1 MLRLES
7 SGVESLKAGEAAAVR
22 GGEILP
28 PEVLRATIDAAR
40 AAGEWAAKH
49 LASLAVYLMG

>member
-7 SGVESLKAGEAAAVR
+7 SGVESLEACEAAAVC

-28 PEVLRATIDAAR
+28 PEVLRAMLDAAR
-40 AAGEWAAKH
+40 AAGEWAAAK
-49 LASLAVYLMG
+49 LCSLANFLIS